1 MIYLLEDDVNIQ
13 KFVIYALE
21 NTGFQAKGFEM
32 PSQFYEAL
40 KRKLP
45 ELIILDVM
53 LPQEDGISVLKK
65 LRRDP
70 ATSRLPIIM
79 LTAKSSE
86 YDKIMGLDSGADD
99 YVAKPFSVMELIARI
114 KALLRRTDTET
125 GEQVYTAGEIA
136 VYPQR
141 HVVECG
147 GVQVQLTLKE
157 YELLCLLIKN
167 KGMVFTRDQILQD
180 IWGYD
185 FDGEN
190 RTVDVHIRTLRAKLG
205 KGGGCIETVRGFGY
219 KIDG

>member
-21 NTGFQAKGFEM
+21 NTGFQVEGFEM

-45 ELIILDVM
+45 KLIILDVM

-70 ATSRLPIIM
+70 ATSRIPIIM
-79 LTAKSSE
+79 LTARSSE

-114 KALLRRTDTET
+114 KALLRRADTET
-125 GEQVYTAGEIA
+125 GEQVYTAGEVT
-136 VYPQR
+136 VYPQK

-147 GVQVQLTLKE
+147 GEQVQLTLKE

-167 KGMVFTRDQILQD
+167 KGIVFTRDQILQD

-205 KGGGCIETVRGFGY
+205 KGGACIETVRGFGY
-219 KIDG
+219 KISD